1 MKDLLLAF
9 GMPGT
14 WELCVIALV
23 ALLLFGTRLPKIARG
38 LGQSVVELRKGF
50 REVSD
55 EVEEIGKEITDGKA

>member
-1 MKDLLLAF
+1 MRDLVLAF

-23 ALLLFGTRLPKIARG
+23 ALLLFGSRLPKIARG

-50 REVSD
+50 REVA
-55 EVEEIGKEITDGKA
+55 DGAGEADNGAS

>member
-1 MKDLLLAF
+1 MNDLMLAF

-23 ALLLFGTRLPKIARG
+23 ALLLFGSRLPKIARG

-50 REVSD
+50 REVEND
-55 EVEEIGKEITDGKA
+55 VEDIKKEITDG

>member
-1 MKDLLLAF
+1 MKDLMLAF

-14 WELCVIALV
+14 WELCVIALI

-50 REVSD
+50 REVED
-55 EVEEIGKEITDGKA
+55 GAKEIEKELSDGKA

>member
-1 MKDLLLAF
+1 MKDLVLAF

-23 ALLLFGTRLPKIARG
+23 ALLLFGSRLPKIARG

-50 REVSD
+50 REVEND
-55 EVEEIGKEITDGKA
+55 IDDIKKEMVDGKA

>member
-1 MKDLLLAF
+1 MKDLMLAF

-23 ALLLFGTRLPKIARG
+23 ALLLFGSRLPKIARG

-50 REVSD
+50 REVEND
-55 EVEEIGKEITDGKA
+55 VEDIKKEITDG